1 MEVIYRSR
9 WQNTTSKPLPNF
21 VTWNVTI
28 HNAIKWQQICKLH
41 IKQTYLS
48 PIVLRCWPISRTMS
62 WLVLSIILA
71 EISPFGPP
79 LIALISDVCSVPF
92 CWLEDPEW
100 SSDTPLRC
108 VQPFAACCIVASK
121 VRGFFRGGGA
131 SPPSSDSPL
140 EARLANR
147 SPWWNF
153 AAHTILSEE
162 ILYESN
168 VYHSHNT
175 AITFATAEQCLD
187 CDVINTDLGREIVD

>member
-1 MEVIYRSR
+1 MQYHDNKNWE
-9 WQNTTSKPLPNF
+9 KP
-21 VTWNVTI
+21 
-28 HNAIKWQQICKLH
+28 H

-62 WLVLSIILA
+62 WLVLSIILG
-71 EISPFGPP
+71 EISPFGAP
-79 LIALISDVCSVPF
+79 LTALISDVSSVPF
-92 CWLEDPEW
+92 CSLEDAEW

-121 VRGFFRGGGA
+121 VRDFFRGGGA

-153 AAHTILSEE
+153 RPLTIFSEE
-162 ILYESN
+162 ILFESN
-168 VYHSHNT
+168 TQSHNT
-175 AITFATAEQCLD
+175 AYTSATAEQCLD
-187 CDVINTDLGREIVD
+187 CDVINKDLGKKIVD